1 MKHLVFRAVSLD
13 NVKVLELTNVAMLML
28 ILILLLLMM
37 LNLALILTQIL
48 VLTLVSRFSPPTHP
62 FVTVKDVGWRRLW

>member
-13 NVKVLELTNVAMLML
+13 NVKVLELTIVSML

-48 VLTLVSRFSPPTHP
+48 VLTLVSRFSRPTHP

>member
-13 NVKVLELTNVAMLML
+13 NVKVLELTIVA
-28 ILILLLLMM
+28 MM

>member
-13 NVKVLELTNVAMLML
+13 NVKVLKLTIVAMPML

-37 LNLALILTQIL
+37 LILTQIL
-48 VLTLVSRFSPPTHP
+48 VLTLVSRFSRPTHP
-62 FVTVKDVGWRRLW
+62 FVIVKDVGWRRLW